1 MKKLQNLLT
10 LFVTIL
16 LIVSCTKKEIKVLV
30 VKKTQKTPLETAV
43 YEKINIVKKEKQ
55 LVINPTPNNSKIKIT
70 VPKATVFKKIA
81 ELKKTTINFSE
92 QGFKS
97 YNTVEEIKIK
107 TPPSN
112 STLKTL
118 EAPKND
124 INSTDELYESTKY
137 LPEEIRFTI
146 KKNTQ
151 VV

>member
-16 LIVSCTKKEIKVLV
+16 LIVSCSKKEIKVLV
-30 VKKTQKTPLETAV
+30 AKSKKTTPLETAV
-43 YEKINIVKKEKQ
+43 YENLKIVKKAKQ
-55 LVINPTPNNSKIKIT
+55 LVLQPTPNNSKIKIT

-81 ELKKTTINFSE
+81 ELKKTTIDFSE
-92 QGFKS
+92 QGLKS
-97 YNTVEEIKIK
+97 YNTVEEIELK

-112 STLKTL
+112 NTLKTL

-124 INSTDELYESTKY
+124 INSIDELYESTKY